1 MKKNNPK
8 SSNKNL
14 RKKRKRGSL
23 NESDSELDYNLSENK
38 NKKVKDE
45 KINQYLTI
53 IKKNEKNIINIPKF
67 QFMKSSK
74 KEYNIKCEE
83 FNDNLNTKSFYQI
96 RNSKIIKNQN
106 KDILFVH
113 IYNKLILYEIKNDS
127 FIFITEF
134 LFKEKFGLT
143 SIEKFFLLKNNFEK
157 DKKGNIIYICF
168 VCYNE
173 VIISKLDMNNNK
185 NLSVYDRAKIP
196 KNSVDVFYKMINE
209 NQMMFDGITLITL
222 FPKIQI
228 NRLSITYSKECYFK
242 SVAVLDGKD
251 IIGILTDKELF
262 IYNTNLNKNLG
273 KIIIKN
279 DISSYEMGIKK
290 YKSKDNENDTLF
302 ILYSE
307 KGVYLYDYEKKIMN
321 KKLALEGQI
330 KSKIRK
336 VKQLYNYNI
345 AILYN
350 YYNLAIY
357 NIENDTISYHYKSNW
372 TKSPGNE
379 DFPILV
385 KLSDEI
391 LLFSSDP
398 NTITILK
405 YSKGE
410 ILGFINDKQNKRKC
424 ELCKSIKIYGEDLK
438 KCPNNILDEFYA
450 FIKNSKTTLIVKL
463 SIK

>member
-8 SSNKNL
+8 ISNKNL
-14 RKKRKRGSL
+14 RKKRKREPL
-23 NESDSELDYNLSENK
+23 NESDSELDNNLSKNK
-38 NKKVKDE
+38 NKKVKNE
-45 KINQYLTI
+45 KINKYLTI
-53 IKKNEKNIINIPKF
+53 TKKDEKNIINIPKF

-83 FNDNLNTKSFYQI
+83 FNDNLNKSFYQI

-106 KDILFVH
+106 KNILFIH

-196 KNSVDVFYKMINE
+196 KNNVDVFYKMINE
-209 NQMMFDGITLITL
+209 NHMMFDGITLITL

-242 SVAVLDGKD
+242 SVSVLDGKD

-262 IYNTNLNKNLG
+262 IYNTNINKNLG

-290 YKSKDNENDTLF
+290 YKSKDNENDKLF

-357 NIENDTISYHYKSNW
+357 DIENDTISYHYKSNW

-385 KLSDEI
+385 KLYDEI

-410 ILGFINDKQNKRKC
+410 ILGFISDKQDKRKC

-463 SIK
+463 YIK